1 MFSDPVPN
9 KENQLTTDTT
19 KLHLVFTRYPEIQAV
34 YLFGSTVTGTQR
46 FDSDLDMALVPRSK
60 TLRRQKLDIL
70 TDLAQVGFDNVDL
83 VILDAKDLVLEYEV
97 VRHNQIIYHA
107 PDFESGTFYSNIV
120 RKYLDFLPYLE
131 VQRQAYKR
139 RILNG

>member
-1 MFSDPVPN
+1 MFSDQEPN
-9 KENQLTTDTT
+9 KEKQLTIDTT
-19 KLHLVFTRYPEIQAV
+19 KLHLVLARYPEIQAV
-34 YLFGSTVTGTQR
+34 YLFGSVATGTQHS
-46 FDSDLDMALVPRSK
+46 DSDLDMALVPRSK

-70 TDLAQVGFDNVDL
+70 ADLAQVGFDNVDL
-83 VILDAKDLVLEYEV
+83 VILDTKDLVLQYEV
-97 VRHNQIIYHA
+97 VRHNQIIYHT
-107 PDFESGTFYSNIV
+107 PDFESGAFYSNIV